1 MKQQYAH
8 HQQINR
14 QQQKLRRQRMVC
26 GSILLLL
33 LLLIWGNSLQPADAS
48 SAISTGLLAKLQQLW
63 LQTTGTDFPVS
74 HHLLR
79 KLGHFSEFLLL
90 GIFTALT
97 GTIGRR
103 QLTPVLPT
111 LFYSG
116 LAVAVTDETIQYF
129 SPGRSPQVS
138 DILID
143 YSGFCCGI
151 LLALVF
157 CKVLPAMYQ
166 GLRR

>member
-1 MKQQYAH
+1 MKQHYAA
-8 HQQINR
+8 HQEIHQR
-14 QQQKLRRQRMVC
+14 QHKLQKQRLC
-26 GSILLLL
+26 GCILLALL

-63 LQTTGTDFPVS
+63 LSVTGSAFPLS

-90 GIFTALT
+90 GLVATT
-97 GTIGRR
+97 TVCIGRKGLAR
-103 QLTPVLPT
+103 ILPT
-111 LFYSG
+111 SLYIG
-116 LAVAVTDETIQYF
+116 LAVAVVDETIQYC

-143 YSGFCCGI
+143 YSGFCCG
-151 LLALVF
+151 LLIALSIRKLLQLCTRV
-157 CKVLPAMYQ
+157 
-166 GLRR
+166 